1 MDFKLQSDEIDK
13 LTAAFVEAKKEFL
26 PFKAT
31 AKGNWG
37 AYVSIDDMR
46 AATNDALI
54 KHGVKLTQDQAFSE
68 FNGGTVFLVTKLA
81 HGNQWERSFMPIY
94 IPANPRSIDQAY
106 GSSFSYQ
113 RRYALYN
120 LFGIKGEDLDP
131 DSVPVQESK
140 PVKKDVVDTVTL
152 SQLLAAINKRP
163 DGPAVEKSIL
173 KRMNITRLDSLT
185 EEQAKSCLNILS
197 K

>member
-131 DSVPVQESK
+131 DSAPVVKDKMKDATFSK
-140 PVKKDVVDTVTL
+140 L
-152 SQLLAAINKRP
+152 IALLDKRP
-163 DGPAVEKSIL
+163 DAAAIEKSIL
-173 KRMNITRLDSLT
+173 KKAEITRLEELT
-185 EEQAKSCLNILS
+185 EEKAQSCIDALS

>member
-1 MDFKLQSDEIDK
+1 MNFELQSSEIDK
-13 LTAAFVEAKKEFL
+13 LTAAFVQAKKEFT

-46 AATNDALI
+46 AATNDALL
-54 KHGVKLTQDQAFSE
+54 KHGVKLTQGEAFSE
-68 FNGGTVFLVTKLA
+68 FNGGTVFLITTLS
-81 HGNQWERSFMPIY
+81 HGNQWERSYMPIY

-131 DSVPVQESK
+131 DSAP
-140 PVKKDVVDTVTL
+140 PVKDKMNDATFSKL
-152 SQLLAAINKRP
+152 IALLDKRP
-163 DGPAVEKSIL
+163 DAASIEKSIL
-173 KRMNITRLDSLT
+173 KKANIVRLEDLT
-185 EEQAKSCLNILS
+185 EEKAQSCIEALS